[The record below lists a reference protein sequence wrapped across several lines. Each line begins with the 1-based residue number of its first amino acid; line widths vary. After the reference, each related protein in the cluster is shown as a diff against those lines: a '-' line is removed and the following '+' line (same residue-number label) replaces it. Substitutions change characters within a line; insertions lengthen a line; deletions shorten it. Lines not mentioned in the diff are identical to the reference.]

1 MAGEAAQRLRTA
13 PELATLL
20 LELGRLIRARRYYPA
35 GDRRL
40 AGVFERSL
48 RAWRADLGRRGT
60 LDIELVPEGFRE
72 SGARGVLFHP
82 QLTELQQDLAERGVH
97 RLRFDADLDGETFAA
112 FAEVLATDAG
122 RTASRG
128 GFAAALYAHTPTGI
142 VVNGALPDAPSPA
155 APEQAPE
162 REPEPDAPTLPL
174 DLPDHFEELDVGPEA
189 LSISAALSST
199 DDVGG
204 TPAPSHDLD
213 VLLRQLDECTS
224 VGQYQDL
231 ARRVTLLAERA
242 FDEGRPDECFRVA
255 VRLTAQTHAKDS
267 SRLRVLAENFL
278 RSLMQGARLEDLVL
292 RAARALDD
300 GDLEASQVLLA
311 LGEAAVPALLDGV
324 VALENNAERERLTA
338 VVVTLVEPAL
348 PAVIERLRSGAAPAR
363 LRAAARIAG
372 ELQHPDLV
380 APLADLLG
388 AEDRGVR
395 EEAVRALVR
404 IGSEPAVN
412 ALASALDRDAPGLAL
427 AALHGLGSTGSAQ
440 AVPYLERALARALE
454 ARDVARAKEAIR
466 ALGRLGR
473 PEAAL
478 ALVGLLERRV
488 RLGGGWLRELK
499 AAAVSAL
506 AAVPG
511 DEAVAALAQA
521 AQARDTQ
528 LRRAAQT
535 ALDRRAQARAR
546 VGA

>member
-48 RAWRADLGRRGT
+48 RAWRSDLARRGA
-60 LDIELVPEGFRE
+60 LDVEVVPEGFRE
-72 SGARGVLFHP
+72 NGARGVLSHP
-82 QLTELQQDLAERGVH
+82 QLAELQQDLAERGVH
-97 RLRFDADLDGETFAA
+97 RLRFDADLEGEAFAA
-112 FAEVLATDAG
+112 FAEVLAGDAG

-128 GFAAALYAHTPTGI
+128 GFASSLYAHSPAGI
-142 VVNGALPDAPSPA
+142 VVNELPPKAASPA
-155 APEQAPE
+155 TAPEPE
-162 REPEPDAPTLPL
+162 PEPEPDSPTLPL
-174 DLPDHFEELDVGPEA
+174 GLPEDYEELGADTLAV
-189 LSISAALSST
+189 STALSSM
-199 DDVGG
+199 DEVGEAA
-204 TPAPSHDLD
+204 APSQDLD
-213 VLLRQLDECTS
+213 VLLRQLDECAS
-224 VGQYQDL
+224 ASEYQDL
-231 ARRVTLLAERA
+231 ARRATLLAERA
-242 FDEGRPDECFRVA
+242 FDEGRPDECFRAA
-255 VRLTAQTHAKDS
+255 VRLAAQTHSKENP
-267 SRLRVLAENFL
+267 RLRVLAETFL

-311 LGEAAVPALLDGV
+311 LGDAAVPALLDGLL
-324 VALENNAERERLTA
+324 ALENNAERERLTSI
-338 VVVTLVEPAL
+338 VVTLVEHAL

-363 LRAAARIAG
+363 ARAAARVAG
-372 ELQHPDLV
+372 ELQHPDVV
-380 APLADLLG
+380 APLSVLLG
-388 AEDRGVR
+388 EEDRGVR

-412 ALASALDRDAPGLAL
+412 ALASVLDSETPGLAL
-427 AALHGLGSTGSAQ
+427 AALHGLGGTGSAR
-440 AVPYLERALARALE
+440 AIPPLERALARAVE
-454 ARDVARAKEAIR
+454 ARDAARGKEAIR

-478 ALVGLLERRV
+478 ALVALLERRV